1 MDTKTDPQADTPA
14 ATEPQGG
21 TPTPSKKSSLPRT
34 VRWATRITSI
44 PIFALVLVPLVPLL
58 AHFGVAARDDRII
71 TFGLCGVCLGFL
83 LGWRWASVG
92 GGISLL
98 SVGAV
103 LTQSGGISGDPF
115 SIAFAIQ
122 AILFLISAFL
132 NLDPDRAP
140 IPAVGLIKK
149 AAVALLAMGAVAGA
163 LMIYRGPGAIPVP
176 KEKERFVGVW
186 ENTNGL
192 TIEITTAGEAIVTEQ
207 KDSKLDEWNTPVKPG
222 ERKTFNVTFREDQLE
237 LADSGLGVAKSYHV
251 DRRPHAEGK
260 QMKMTLNASV
270 PFKRTGGIVLVKKP
284 TPEAGA
290 KGRT

>member
-1 MDTKTDPQADTPA
+1 MDTNTQPQADTPITKTQADTPA
-14 ATEPQGG
+14 AT
-21 TPTPSKKSSLPRT
+21 KKSSLPKT

-44 PIFALVLVPLVPLL
+44 PIFAMVLVSLVPLL
-58 AHFGVAARDDRII
+58 TNFGVAAKDDRII

-83 LGWRWASVG
+83 VGWKWAGVG
-92 GGISLL
+92 GGLSLL
-98 SVGAV
+98 SVGVV

-115 SIAFAIQ
+115 SIAFALQ
-122 AILFLISAFL
+122 AILFLIAAFL

-140 IPAVGLIKK
+140 IPAAGLVRK
-149 AAVALLAMGAVAGA
+149 AGVAFLAIGVVAGA
-163 LMIYRGPGAIPVP
+163 LMLYRGPGATPVP

-192 TIEITTAGEAIVTEQ
+192 TIEITSAGEAIVTQQ
-207 KDSKLDEWNTPVKPG
+207 KESKLEAWNSPVKPG
-222 ERKTFNVTFREDQLE
+222 ERKVFNVTFREDQLE
-237 LADSGLGVAKSYHV
+237 LADSGLGVAKAYHV

-284 TPEAGA
+284 APEAGA
-290 KGRT
+290 KGKT